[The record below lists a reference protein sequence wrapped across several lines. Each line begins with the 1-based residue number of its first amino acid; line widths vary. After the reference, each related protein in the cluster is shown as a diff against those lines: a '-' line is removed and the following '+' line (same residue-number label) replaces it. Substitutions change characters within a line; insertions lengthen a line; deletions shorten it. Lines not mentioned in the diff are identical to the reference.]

1 MKYFKL
7 YFTWVNDIFN
17 YNKLLEQK
25 FRTIKKS
32 LRCLKF
38 EKNIK
43 MQGLP
48 FCKIQLY
55 VYEPFLP
62 WVGLDPPPPS
72 SNHSPITN
80 MCQDP
85 FTLTNHSR
93 RVGLATDQSQPRY
106 LNPHPSSIL
115 FTSHSSPIKGM
126 LQYVCCLKA
135 LPLLSIL

>member
-32 LRCLKF
+32 LRCLKL

-43 MQGLP
+43 CRACRFVKYSCMYMSPSCLGQAQ
-48 FCKIQLY
+48 I
-55 VYEPFLP
+55 
-62 WVGLDPPPPS
+62 PPPP

-106 LNPHPSSIL
+106 LNPHPSPIL
-115 FTSHSSPIKGM
+115 FTSHSSPIKAI
-126 LQYVCCLKA
+126 LLYVCCLKA